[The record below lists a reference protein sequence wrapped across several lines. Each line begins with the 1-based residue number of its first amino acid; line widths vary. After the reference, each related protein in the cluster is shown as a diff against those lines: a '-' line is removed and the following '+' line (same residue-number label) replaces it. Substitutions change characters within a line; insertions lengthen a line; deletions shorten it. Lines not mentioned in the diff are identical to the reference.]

1 MKAAQRPGRLT
12 VVLVDD
18 AADLRELVRLRLEV
32 AGGFSVAGEGK
43 TGHDAIRLA
52 GEHQPDLLLL
62 DVSMPEM
69 DGLEAI
75 AGVLAASPGTH
86 VAMFSGFEATGLEE
100 RARALGAVDF
110 IEKSVPVSELPD
122 RLRLAAALRV
132 TQAGPLPVTSEAPSG
147 SSGAKPEL
155 FEEHLERFRA
165 AFEGATIGM
174 AALTLSGRIVR
185 ANATLAQIMRCEE
198 WELFGQLFA
207 DVVFEPS
214 RAEVAAAVVSAADV
228 PRPVSIEHRLR
239 GERGDA
245 WVRSTLSAVRDS
257 ADRPLYLFLQVVD
270 VTPEHEAARALFTS
284 EQRFRLLL
292 ESVSDYAMYTL
303 DVEGNIASWN
313 AGAQKLKGYSAEE
326 ILGCNV
332 RVFYTPDARAVHEPE
347 RELEYARK
355 MGRYEAEAWRV
366 RKDGSRFWASIV
378 VTALRDERGDLIGF
392 GKVTRDVTERERAAA
407 ELAASNEQ
415 LKRAAEEKAEF
426 VAVTAHEL
434 RGPVQ
439 LMRGSA
445 ETLLDGWEV
454 LDDATRKR
462 LLETLVSGGS
472 RLSRLL
478 EDLLVT
484 ARAEEGKLDLALA
497 PVVVLSVVRE
507 AVRGLAGAAPSV
519 NIECPDEMVVMAD
532 RRRLLQILT
541 NLLSNAIK
549 HGAPP
554 VSVTT
559 RRVQDRIEI
568 VVRDAGRGVSKV
580 DVPKLFTKFAQLGSP
595 EPGTGLGLFIVR
607 ELTRAQGGDV
617 RYERDRTRGSR
628 FIVELPAAARRS
640 PDSNRTTGPRRL
652 PSTAK
657 RQGAPEQAAPAA
669 TAAVRSA

>member
-1 MKAAQRPGRLT
+1 
-12 VVLVDD
+12 
-18 AADLRELVRLRLEV
+18 
-32 AGGFSVAGEGK
+32 
-43 TGHDAIRLA
+43 
-52 GEHQPDLLLL
+52 
-62 DVSMPEM
+62 
-69 DGLEAI
+69 
-75 AGVLAASPGTH
+75 
-86 VAMFSGFEATGLEE
+86 
-100 RARALGAVDF
+100 
-110 IEKSVPVSELPD
+110 
-122 RLRLAAALRV
+122 
-132 TQAGPLPVTSEAPSG
+132 
-147 SSGAKPEL
+147 
-155 FEEHLERFRA
+155 
-165 AFEGATIGM
+165 
-174 AALTLSGRIVR
+174 
-185 ANATLAQIMRCEE
+185 
-198 WELFGQLFA
+198 
-207 DVVFEPS
+207 
-214 RAEVAAAVVSAADV
+214 
-228 PRPVSIEHRLR
+228 
-239 GERGDA
+239 
-245 WVRSTLSAVRDS
+245 
-257 ADRPLYLFLQVVD
+257 
-270 VTPEHEAARALFTS
+270 
-284 EQRFRLLL
+284 
-292 ESVSDYAMYTL
+292 MYTL
-303 DVEGNIASWN
+303 DVDGNVASWN
-313 AGAQKLKGYSAEE
+313 AGAQKLKGYTAEE
-326 ILGCNV
+326 ILGCSV
-332 RVFYTPDARAVHEPE
+332 RVFHTPDARAVHEPE

-554 VSVTT
+554 
-559 RRVQDRIEI
+559 EI

-652 PSTAK
+652 PSTAT
-657 RQGAPEQAAPAA
+657 RQGARDRAAPAA
-669 TAAVRSA
+669 TTAVRSG

>member
-1 MKAAQRPGRLT
+1 
-12 VVLVDD
+12 
-18 AADLRELVRLRLEV
+18 
-32 AGGFSVAGEGK
+32 
-43 TGHDAIRLA
+43 
-52 GEHQPDLLLL
+52 
-62 DVSMPEM
+62 
-69 DGLEAI
+69 
-75 AGVLAASPGTH
+75 
-86 VAMFSGFEATGLEE
+86 
-100 RARALGAVDF
+100 
-110 IEKSVPVSELPD
+110 
-122 RLRLAAALRV
+122 
-132 TQAGPLPVTSEAPSG
+132 
-147 SSGAKPEL
+147 
-155 FEEHLERFRA
+155 
-165 AFEGATIGM
+165 
-174 AALTLSGRIVR
+174 
-185 ANATLAQIMRCEE
+185 
-198 WELFGQLFA
+198 
-207 DVVFEPS
+207 
-214 RAEVAAAVVSAADV
+214 
-228 PRPVSIEHRLR
+228 VSIEHRLR

-303 DVEGNIASWN
+303 DVEGNVASWN
-313 AGAQKLKGYSAEE
+313 AGAQKLKGYTAEE

-332 RVFYTPDARAVHEPE
+332 RVFHTPDARAAHDPE
-347 RELEYARK
+347 RELEHARK
-355 MGRYEAEAWRV
+355 AGRYEAEAWRV
-366 RKDGSRFWASIV
+366 RKDGTRFWASIV
-378 VTALRDERGDLIGF
+378 VTALRDERGELIGF

-445 ETLLDGWEV
+445 ETLLDTWEM
-454 LDDATRKR
+454 LDDPTRKR

-507 AVRGLAGAAPSV
+507 AVRGLSGAAPSV
-519 NIECPDEMVVMAD
+519 SIECPDEMVVMAD

-541 NLLSNAIK
+541 NLLSNAIR
-549 HGAPP
+549 HGASP
-554 VSVTT
+554 VSVGA

-568 VVRDAGRGVSKV
+568 VVRDAGRGVSKA
-580 DVPKLFTKFAQLGSP
+580 DVPKLFTKFAQLGSA

-617 RYERDRTRGSR
+617 RYERDGTRGSR
-628 FIVELPAAARRS
+628 FIVELPAAAARRAGS
-640 PDSNRTTGPRRL
+640 DRTGVRRA
-652 PSTAK
+652 PSMRT
-657 RQGAPEQAAPAA
+657 RQADGERGAPAA
-669 TAAVRSA
+669 TTAVRSE